1 MAQVGAMKSDTDGL
15 PDGTVTERISKRT
28 RRSLLLLTIAMFCMQ
43 STQSI
48 STQSNAAF
56 ATTLYGAE
64 NIAQI
69 AAFGG
74 QLVGLGAFVEFLVNP
89 TCGGLCDRFG
99 RLPCLLVCPLIQTV
113 GRVIQVLHPT
123 VWVFRICR
131 PITGCAV
138 QVFFTA
144 LRSSVADLVEGSERT
159 AVMGKIYS
167 SQMASFMA
175 CGLLAGR
182 VTTRWGFRGGFAGSA
197 IASALAFVALAV
209 GRMPETL
216 DPSNVKP
223 LTTANPLSFLA
234 LFNPRG
240 IYCRQ
245 THPSGAGVGAPGQK
259 QGVGVGK
266 LAVVL
271 ALQKGTQI
279 PAITEARTGYLLS
292 LQWNPVARANY
303 LTTVGLFGM
312 VSYRLQGA
320 SVSYFGPR
328 MATRLGN
335 FAQALM
341 MACTGLARST
351 AGVYASL
358 VPGLPFAA
366 EGAVE
371 TALSAHADLV
381 GVGQG
386 KLNADLSN
394 LIALMKSIMPV
405 LYARLLGWGLRHGV
419 PGLSFLF
426 TAGCYLAA
434 EAVLCTVRDIDKLLI

>member
-1 MAQVGAMKSDTDGL
+1 MGADDDATL
-15 PDGTVTERISKRT
+15 PHATTADER
-28 RRSLLLLTIAMFCMQ
+28 RRRWSLLLLTAAMFFMQ

-56 ATTLYGAE
+56 ATTLYGPE
-64 NIAQI
+64 NVAQI

-99 RLPCLLVCPLIQTV
+99 RLPCLLICPLIQTV

-123 VWVFRICR
+123 VWAFRICR

-159 AVMGKIYS
+159 AAMGKMYS

-175 CGLLAGR
+175 CGVLAGR
-182 VTTRWGFRGGFAGSA
+182 VTTRWGFRGGFTGSA
-197 IASALAFVALAV
+197 IASALAFLTLAV

-216 DPSNVKP
+216 EPANVKP

-240 IYCRQ
+240 IYSRQ
-245 THPSGAGVGAPGQK
+245 SAPVGGAGAQKPKPGAGI
-259 QGVGVGK
+259 GR

-292 LQWNPVARANY
+292 LGWNPVARANY
-303 LTTVGLFGM
+303 LTTVGACGM

-320 SVSYFGPR
+320 SVAFFGPR

-335 FAQALM
+335 FSQALM
-341 MACTGLARST
+341 MACTGLAKST

-358 VPGLPFAA
+358 LPGLPFAA

-394 LIALMKSIMPV
+394 MIALMKSIMPV
-405 LYARLLGWGLRHGV
+405 LYARLLGWGLSRGV

-434 EAVLCTVRDIDKLLI
+434 EAVLCPVRDIDQLLI